1 VLLTGYG
8 YAQEIKKITLQEAFT
23 LAEQNSK
30 LLQLD
35 SLKIQALDIK
45 KTQSQNAMLPVLGL
59 NSSYTRL
66 SNNIDPFQ
74 IPFSGEVFTLNPQ
87 ILNQFGNRV
96 SIQQPIFQGLKNWNT
111 MKSLDQLKTASA
123 LDKQKDQQDIKLNVI
138 QQYYNLYKLQQT
150 LIVLDSNIAQTQVRV
165 NDVSKFKEAGLALN
179 NDVMRAELQK
189 TNLLVT
195 KADIESM
202 VKIYNFNMC
211 VLLGLDFK
219 HKN

>member
-1 VLLTGYG
+1 MKKSVLISVLLLLTGYG
-8 YAQEIKKITLQEAFT
+8 FAQEFKKITLQEAFT

-165 NDVSKFKEAGLALN
+165 NDVSKFK
-179 NDVMRAELQK
+179 Q
-189 TNLLVT
+189 
-195 KADIESM
+195 
-202 VKIYNFNMC
+202 
-211 VLLGLDFK
+211 
-219 HKN
+219 